1 MVPEP
6 ANTQRILAGPRMV
19 SSLRQ
24 PKDATM
30 TSVNECDNV
39 KWNALGLPPAG
50 GAAHHRRRVHEPG
63 NSTRGGNDWV
73 MPALWALLASH
84 EFLDH
89 LRPAW
94 GQPPMPT
101 ALGTEHGPGP
111 QHRLDAVGSGQ
122 LAPQQPTRLDMLDE
136 LIQRVVIGRQL
147 GQSDPVGQSSVQ
159 IGDHGANLAEYLYR
173 LRPWQARRRPQQPIT
188 SGRCCRWR

>member
-1 MVPEP
+1 MGPECGLESCLHAVRGVLGAEQVWACLQP
-6 ANTQRILAGPRMV
+6 AAQLIIVG
-19 SSLRQ
+19 
-24 PKDATM
+24 
-30 TSVNECDNV
+30 E
-39 KWNALGLPPAG
+39 
-50 GAAHHRRRVHEPG
+50 VHGPG
-63 NSTRGGNDWV
+63 NSTRGGTDWV

-122 LAPQQPTRLDMLDE
+122 LAPQQPTRLDMLDK

-147 GQSDPVGQSSVQ
+147 GQSEPVGQSSVQ
-159 IGDHGANLAEYLYR
+159 IGDRGANLAE
-173 LRPWQARRRPQQPIT
+173 
-188 SGRCCRWR
+188 